1 MPEFIN
7 TKITAPRRI
16 TSSPSLAAFLS
27 FIWPGLGQLYAR
39 RRRSALLF
47 AVPAFALAAVVLV
60 LLQAQRGPAVLIAR
74 LLDPAV
80 AGVVF
85 VAVLA
90 FGVWRLIAVLH
101 AFGSAGDRP
110 KKRLGERLGLAVLL
124 VAIVASH
131 AIGAWYVESAYQM
144 DLGVFTV
151 GGNGAEAPQVPV
163 TGSRITILLAGLDQF
178 TTRSERLYDSLM
190 VVSIDTETQHVS
202 MVSVPRDTAGYPLYW
217 GGTGKIKINAI
228 PTYVKNGWLNSPDQP
243 VTTLV
248 NEVSYLVGIPI
259 NYYGVLDL
267 GSFMTL
273 IDMVGG
279 VDITSPT
286 AVNDPTYDWLDGSP
300 YGFQLSA
307 GAHHLDGRHAL
318 AYTRSRHGS
327 GNSDYARAGRQQQ
340 VLTAV
345 AHKMATPAMAVR
357 LPDLMSQG
365 ASLVKTN
372 FPASRVADMVD
383 FAQSAPSANYDNY
396 VLGPPYSVSS
406 ATSTASTSCLQLD
419 KVAPLSVKLFGSDS
433 RYYGKT
439 QPPTC

>member
-1 MPEFIN
+1 MSEFIN
-7 TKITAPRRI
+7 TKIAAPVRR
-16 TSSPSLAAFLS
+16 TSSPSLAASLS
-27 FIWPGLGQLYAR
+27 FIWPGLGQLYNR
-39 RRRSALLF
+39 RWAPALLF
-47 AVPAFALAAVVLV
+47 ALPAFVLAVVV

-74 LLDPAV
+74 LFDPGV
-80 AGVVF
+80 AAVVF

-90 FGVWRLIAVLH
+90 LGVWRMLAVLH
-101 AFGSAGDRP
+101 AFRSAGGRA
-110 KKRLGERLGLAVLL
+110 KTRLPERLALALLL

-131 AIGAWYVESAYQM
+131 AMGAWYVQSAYQM
-144 DLGVFTV
+144 DMSIFAV
-151 GGNGAEAPQVPV
+151 GGNGAEAAQLPAS
-163 TGSRITILLAGLDQF
+163 GSRVTVLLAGLDQYSG
-178 TTRSERLYDSLM
+178 RSERLYDSLM
-190 VVSIDTETQHVS
+190 VVSVDTDTQHIS

-217 GGTGKIKINAI
+217 GGIGKVKINAI
-228 PTYVKNGWLNSPDQP
+228 PTYVKNGWLNSPDEP

-248 NEVSYLVGIPI
+248 KEVSYLVGVPI

-267 GSFMTL
+267 AAFMKV

-279 VDITSPT
+279 VDITSPS
-286 AVNDPTYDWLDGSP
+286 AINDPSYDWLDGSP

-307 GAHHLDGRHAL
+307 GAHHMNGRIAL

-340 VLTAV
+340 VLVAV
-345 AHKMATPAMAVR
+345 AHKMATPALAIR
-357 LPDLMSQG
+357 LPDLMGQA
-365 ASLVKTN
+365 ASLIKTN

-383 FAQSAPSANYDNY
+383 FAQSTPAANYDNF

-406 ATSTASTSCLQLD
+406 ATASASTSCLQLD
-419 KVAPLSVKLFGSDS
+419 KVAPLSIKLFGTDS

>member
-7 TKITAPRRI
+7 TKITAPKRR
-16 TSSPSLAAFLS
+16 TASPSLAAFLS

-60 LLQAQRGPAVLIAR
+60 LVQAQRGPAVLIAR

-101 AFGSAGDRP
+101 AFGSASDRP
-110 KKRLGERLGLAVLL
+110 KKRLGERLGLALL
-124 VAIVASH
+124 LAAIVASH
-131 AIGAWYVESAYQM
+131 AMGAWYVQSAYQM

-163 TGSRITILLAGLDQF
+163 SGSRITILLAGLDQYS
-178 TTRSERLYDSLM
+178 TRSERLYDSLM
-190 VVSIDTETQHVS
+190 VISVDTETKHIS

-279 VDITSPT
+279 VDITSPS
-286 AVNDPTYDWLDGSP
+286 AINDPTYDWLDGSP

-340 VLTAV
+340 VFVAV

-357 LPDLMSQG
+357 LPDLMGQA

-383 FAQSAPSANYDNY
+383 LAQSAPSANFDNF

-406 ATSTASTSCLQLD
+406 ATSSASTSCLRLD

>member
-7 TKITAPRRI
+7 TKITAPKQR
-16 TSSPSLAAFLS
+16 TASPSLAASLS
-27 FIWPGLGQLYAR
+27 FLWPGLGQLYAR
-39 RRRSALLF
+39 RRRAALLF
-47 AVPAFALAAVVLV
+47 ATPALVVTAIVLFQAQHGIAV
-60 LLQAQRGPAVLIAR
+60 LLVR
-74 LLDPAV
+74 LLDPSV
-80 AGVVF
+80 AAIVF
-85 VAVLA
+85 VAVVAL
-90 FGVWRLIAVLH
+90 GLWRLIAVLH
-101 AFGSAGDRP
+101 AFNSVADRT
-110 KKRLGERLGLAVLL
+110 KKGLGQRLALAVLL
-124 VAIVASH
+124 AAIVASH
-131 AIGAWYVESAYQM
+131 AMGAWYVQSAYQM

-163 TGSRITILLAGLDQF
+163 SGSRITILLAGLDQYS
-178 TTRSERLYDSLM
+178 TRSERLYDSLM
-190 VVSIDTETQHVS
+190 VVSVDTETKHIS
-202 MVSVPRDTAGYPLYW
+202 MVSVPRDTAGYPVYW

-248 NEVSYLVGIPI
+248 NEVSYLVGVPI

-273 IDMVGG
+273 IDMLGG
-279 VDITSPT
+279 VDITSPS
-286 AVNDPTYDWLDGSP
+286 AINDPTYDWLDGSP

-327 GNSDYARAGRQQQ
+327 GNNDYARAGRQQQ
-340 VLTAV
+340 VFAAV
-345 AHKMATPAMAVR
+345 AHKMATPTMAVR
-357 LPDLMSQG
+357 LPDLMGQA

-383 FAQSAPSANYDNY
+383 LAQSAPSTNYDNY

-406 ATSTASTSCLQLD
+406 ATAGASTSCLKLD
-419 KVAPLSVKLFGSDS
+419 KVAPISVKLYGSDS

>member
-1 MPEFIN
+1 MPTPTLE
-7 TKITAPRRI
+7 PRRR
-16 TSSPSLAAFLS
+16 SRSPSLAALLS

-47 AVPAFALAAVVLV
+47 ATPALALAAVVLV
-60 LLQAQRGPAVLIAR
+60 QVQRGPAVLIAR

-80 AGVVF
+80 AGGVF

-90 FGVWRLIAVLH
+90 LGVWRLIAVLH
-101 AFGSAGDRP
+101 AFGSASDRP
-110 KKRLGERLGLAVLL
+110 KKRLGERLGLALL
-124 VAIVASH
+124 LAAIVASH
-131 AIGAWYVESAYQM
+131 AMGAWYVQSAYQM

-163 TGSRITILLAGLDQF
+163 SGSRITILLAGLDQYS
-178 TTRSERLYDSLM
+178 TRSERLYDSLM
-190 VVSIDTETQHVS
+190 VVSVDTETKHIS

-279 VDITSPT
+279 VDITSPS
-286 AVNDPTYDWLDGSP
+286 AINDPTYDWLDGSP

-340 VLTAV
+340 VFVAV

-357 LPDLMSQG
+357 LPDLMGQA

-383 FAQSAPSANYDNY
+383 LAQSAPSANYDNY

-406 ATSTASTSCLQLD
+406 ATSSASTSCLQLD
-419 KVAPLSVKLFGSDS
+419 KVAPISVKLFGSDS

>member
-1 MPEFIN
+1 MPQFIN
-7 TKITAPRRI
+7 TKITAPIRR
-16 TSSPSLAAFLS
+16 TASPSLAALLS

-47 AVPAFALAAVVLV
+47 ALPAFALAAVVLV
-60 LLQAQRGPAVLIAR
+60 LVQAQRGPAVLIAR

-90 FGVWRLIAVLH
+90 LGVWRLIAVLH
-101 AFGSAGDRP
+101 AFGSAGPRP
-110 KKRLGERLGLAVLL
+110 NKRLGERLGLGLL
-124 VAIVASH
+124 LAAIVASH
-131 AIGAWYVESAYQM
+131 AMGAWYVQSAYQM

-163 TGSRITILLAGLDQF
+163 SGSRITILLAGLDQYS
-178 TTRSERLYDSLM
+178 TRSERLYDSLM
-190 VVSIDTETQHVS
+190 VVSVDTETKHIS

-279 VDITSPT
+279 VDITSPS
-286 AVNDPTYDWLDGSP
+286 AINDPSYDWLDGSP

-340 VLTAV
+340 VFAAV

-357 LPDLMSQG
+357 LPDLMGQA

-383 FAQSAPSANYDNY
+383 LAQSAPSANYDNY

-419 KVAPLSVKLFGSDS
+419 KVAALSVQLFGSDS

>member
-1 MPEFIN
+1 MSTP
-7 TKITAPRRI
+7 TSTPATAPRRR
-16 TSSPSLAAFLS
+16 TGSPSLAAFLS

-39 RRRSALLF
+39 RRRSALLL
-47 AVPAFALAAVVLV
+47 AAPVFALAAVVLF
-60 LLQAQRGPAVLIAR
+60 QARRGLAVLMAQ
-74 LLDPAV
+74 LLDPSV
-80 AGVVF
+80 AAVVF

-90 FGVWRLIAVLH
+90 LGVWRLIAVLH
-101 AFGSAGDRP
+101 AFRSAGVQP
-110 KKRLGERLGLAVLL
+110 KKRLGERLVLALL
-124 VAIVASH
+124 MAAIVASH
-131 AIGAWYVESAYQM
+131 AMGAWYVQSAYQM
-144 DLGVFTV
+144 DQSVFAI
-151 GGNGAEAPQVPV
+151 GGDGAEAAQLPAS
-163 TGSRITILLAGLDQF
+163 GSRVTVLLAGLDLYS
-178 TTRSERLYDSLM
+178 TRSERLYDSLM
-190 VVSIDTETQHVS
+190 VVSVDTETKHIS

-228 PTYVKNGWLNSPDQP
+228 PTYVRNGWLKSPDEP
-243 VTTLV
+243 VTTLIKQ
-248 NEVSYLVGIPI
+248 VSYLVGVPI

-267 GSFMTL
+267 ASFMKV

-279 VDITSPT
+279 VDITSPS
-286 AVNDPTYDWLDGSP
+286 AINDPTYDWLDGSP

-307 GAHHLDGRHAL
+307 GTHHLDGRHAL

-340 VLTAV
+340 VFVAV

-357 LPDLMSQG
+357 LPDLMGQA

-383 FAQSAPSANYDNY
+383 LAQSAPSANFDNF

-406 ATSTASTSCLQLD
+406 ATSSASTSCLRLD
-419 KVAPLSVKLFGSDS
+419 KVAPLSVELFGSDS

>member
-7 TKITAPRRI
+7 TKITAPKRR
-16 TSSPSLAAFLS
+16 TASPLLAASLS
-27 FIWPGLGQLYAR
+27 FLWPGLGQLYAR
-39 RRRSALLF
+39 RRRAAVLF
-47 AVPAFALAAVVLV
+47 AVPVLALAGVVLI
-60 LLQAQRGPAVLIAR
+60 QAQHGLAVLIVH

-85 VAVLA
+85 VAVLVL
-90 FGVWRLIAVLH
+90 GVWRLIAVLH
-101 AFGSAGDRP
+101 AFRSAGDRT
-110 KKRLGERLGLAVLL
+110 KKRLGERMALAVLL

-131 AIGAWYVESAYQM
+131 AVGAFYIESAYQM

-151 GGNGAEAPQVPV
+151 GGNGAEAAQVPV
-163 TGSRITILLAGLDQF
+163 SGSRVTILLAGLDQF

-190 VVSIDTETQHVS
+190 VVSVDTETQHIS

-217 GGTGKIKINAI
+217 GGTGKIKINSI
-228 PTYVKNGWLNSPDQP
+228 PTYVRNGWLNSPDQP

-248 NEVSYLVGIPI
+248 NEVSYLVGVPI

-267 GSFMTL
+267 ASFMTL

-279 VDITSPT
+279 VDITSPS
-286 AVNDPTYDWLDGSP
+286 AINDPSYDWLDGSP

-307 GAHHLDGRHAL
+307 GAHHLDGRNAL

-340 VLTAV
+340 VLVAV
-345 AHKMATPAMAVR
+345 ARKMATPAMAVH
-357 LPDLMSQG
+357 LLDLMGQAGSM
-365 ASLVKTN
+365 VRTD
-372 FPASRVADMVD
+372 FPASKVADMVAAGQKIPPENID
-383 FAQSAPSANYDNY
+383 RY

-406 ATSTASTSCLQLD
+406 ATASASTSCLMLD
-419 KVAPLSVKLFGSDS
+419 KVAPLSVKLFGQDS